1 MESESTEIDFR
12 SLEDELYDNEIT
24 QILSQPNTAES
35 MYMFNYRRINIYF
48 VFFYTDTN
56 RGGGGGVSLPLK
68 SSDGQYTNIES

>member
-35 MYMFNYRRINIYF
+35 MY
-48 VFFYTDTN
+48 TDW
-56 RGGGGGVSLPLK
+56 
-68 SSDGQYTNIES
+68 

>member
-35 MYMFNYRRINIYF
+35 MYTDWYF
-48 VFFYTDTN
+48 FFSITQVQIAHPPPTPQK
-56 RGGGGGVSLPLK
+56 R
-68 SSDGQYTNIES
+68 SDGQ

>member
-56 RGGGGGVSLPLK
+56 RGGGGVSLPLK

>member
-35 MYMFNYRRINIYF
+35 MYMYKQ
-48 VFFYTDTN
+48 TN
-56 RGGGGGVSLPLK
+56 KYLFCFLLHRYQSWGGGCLPPPK
-68 SSDGQYTNIES
+68 K

>member
-56 RGGGGGVSLPLK
+56 RGGGVSLPLK

>member
-35 MYMFNYRRINIYF
+35 MYM
-48 VFFYTDTN
+48 YTD
-56 RGGGGGVSLPLK
+56 
-68 SSDGQYTNIES
+68 E

>member
-56 RGGGGGVSLPLK
+56 RGGGGVSP
-68 SSDGQYTNIES
+68 SP

>member
-56 RGGGGGVSLPLK
+56 R
-68 SSDGQYTNIES
+68 DTNQKVVMVNTQISKVE